1 MGREAYHRPFV
12 LSELQRTLGGAERF
26 EPPSREAVLERM
38 ARYAQR
44 QLAQGD
50 RLSSITRHMLGL
62 YAGEPGARDYR
73 RLLSE
78 GARAAG
84 AGPDLLRE
92 AAAAARAPPADSG
105 SGEPRGRQL
114 HLTGSGVGP
123 LWYYPDQRRHR
134 LAIRGCKGGRPA
146 TLYMGKDIELA
157 ILFADVVGSTRLYEL
172 MGDLR
177 ARDMVAICI
186 DVMRSATEQRQGTVI
201 KTMGDEVMST
211 FPSADEALNAAAQM
225 QLQISS
231 HAQLKVDGQP
241 VSIRIGCH
249 FGPVMLENRDV
260 FGATVHTA
268 NRMTSQAKAGQI
280 ITTAAT
286 VEHLSPEWRAYCRQI
301 DAAPIKGQG
310 NEVALYEVLWQS
322 EDVTSMVP
330 GDFDE
335 LAPVGGSAA
344 AAVERPGTSRR
355 RAPSQHHDR
364 PRGGQRFVVIRET

>member
-1 MGREAYHRPFV
+1 
-12 LSELQRTLGGAERF
+12 
-26 EPPSREAVLERM
+26 
-38 ARYAQR
+38 
-44 QLAQGD
+44 
-50 RLSSITRHMLGL
+50 
-62 YAGEPGARDYR
+62 
-73 RLLSE
+73 
-78 GARAAG
+78 
-84 AGPDLLRE
+84 
-92 AAAAARAPPADSG
+92 
-105 SGEPRGRQL
+105 
-114 HLTGSGVGP
+114 
-123 LWYYPDQRRHR
+123 
-134 LAIRGCKGGRPA
+134 
-146 TLYMGKDIELA
+146 MGKDIELA

-225 QLQISS
+225 QQQISS

-286 VEHLSPEWRAYCRQI
+286 VERLSPEWRASCRQI
-301 DAAPIKGQG
+301 DIAAIKGQG

-330 GDFDE
+330 AISMNSRPVRLLRLRLRANDRDLVIDE
-335 LAPVGGSAA
+335 QHSSITIGRAEDNDVVIKGNLISRLHARIEISRNKFVLIDQSTN
-344 AAVERPGTSRR
+344 GTFVQTADGEESFVRR
-355 RAPSQHHDR
+355 DSLQIKGEGTIGLGRLPEHDS
-364 PRGGQRFVVIRET
+364 PQTIRFVCEEG

>member
-1 MGREAYHRPFV
+1 
-12 LSELQRTLGGAERF
+12 
-26 EPPSREAVLERM
+26 
-38 ARYAQR
+38 
-44 QLAQGD
+44 
-50 RLSSITRHMLGL
+50 
-62 YAGEPGARDYR
+62 
-73 RLLSE
+73 
-78 GARAAG
+78 
-84 AGPDLLRE
+84 
-92 AAAAARAPPADSG
+92 
-105 SGEPRGRQL
+105 
-114 HLTGSGVGP
+114 
-123 LWYYPDQRRHR
+123 
-134 LAIRGCKGGRPA
+134 
-146 TLYMGKDIELA
+146 MGKDIELA

-225 QLQISS
+225 QQQISS

-241 VSIRIGCH
+241 VCIRIGCH

-260 FGATVHTA
+260 FGAAVHTA

-286 VEHLSPEWRAYCRQI
+286 VERLSPEWRASCRQI
-301 DAAPIKGQG
+301 DVATLKGQG

-330 GDFDE
+330 AISMNSRPVRLLRLRIRANDRDLVVDE
-335 LAPVGGSAA
+335 QHSSITIGRAEDNDVVIKGNLISRLHARIEISRSKFVLIDQSTN
-344 AAVERPGTSRR
+344 GTFVQNADGEESFVRR
-355 RAPSQHHDR
+355 DSLQIK
-364 PRGGQRFVVIRET
+364 GQGTIGLGRLPEQDSPQTIRFVCEEN